1 MQARARTHKFIY
13 FIRLSIK
20 RLKNGQDEKPCYQT
34 YIKSFSQVT
43 KAVAAGAISGH
54 ALPLPP
60 SPLARLFPA
69 EKTGDKQPTGT
80 SVATIATEIAH
91 KGKGC
96 VPPHVHAACKADVR
110 SGHGARSGPTPHTS
124 AAHCAER
131 PHKQLTIRKM
141 TTQESEILPQAKR
154 KHLPFP
160 PQLRAERSISI
171 LQRYKIHVFFVHL
184 PCVTF

>member
-1 MQARARTHKFIY
+1 MVSSRCPLRNARLVRAKLKQNILTCKPVRVHTHKFIY

-69 EKTGDKQPTGT
+69 EKTGDKQPTDT

-96 VPPHVHAACKADVR
+96 VPPMCTQP
-110 SGHGARSGPTPHTS
+110 ARQMYGVGTERAPCPLRTRAQPTAQNDHTNS
-124 AAHCAER
+124 
-131 PHKQLTIRKM
+131 
-141 TTQESEILPQAKR
+141 
-154 KHLPFP
+154 
-160 PQLRAERSISI
+160 
-171 LQRYKIHVFFVHL
+171 
-184 PCVTF
+184 